1 MDERIIIRKAKISD
15 FQGIHNLIMQ
25 VHKLHVND
33 VALER
38 AINIGREIK
47 RADIVVYHTAAAC
60 ASNDQGNIYL
70 IAELENEI
78 VGICFSQIKEISNN
92 KIMKNRKILHIEN
105 ICVDE
110 NHQKKG
116 IGKKLYKQ
124 IVQLAKEK
132 NIDNIELMVWGFNEN
147 AIKFYKN
154 LGMNIKNLKFE
165 QKISSLDS

>member
-25 VHKLHVND
+25 VHKLHVNERNDIYKD
-33 VALER
+33 VDPMDFEEFRTEL
-38 AINIGREIK
+38 
-47 RADIVVYHTAAAC
+47 
-60 ASNDQGNIYL
+60 SNSNNIYL

-78 VGICFSQIKEISNN
+78 LGICFSQIKEISNN

>member
-25 VHKLHVND
+25 VHKLHVNERNDIYKD
-33 VALER
+33 VDPMDFEEFRTEL
-38 AINIGREIK
+38 
-47 RADIVVYHTAAAC
+47 
-60 ASNDQGNIYL
+60 SNSNNIYL
-70 IAELENEI
+70 IAESENEI

-132 NIDNIELMVWGFNEN
+132 NIDNIELMVWGFNET

>member
-1 MDERIIIRKAKISD
+1 MDEIIIIRKAKISD

-25 VHKLHVND
+25 VHKLHVNEKNDIYKD
-33 VALER
+33 VDPMNFEEFRTEL
-38 AINIGREIK
+38 
-47 RADIVVYHTAAAC
+47 
-60 ASNDQGNIYL
+60 SNSNNIYL

-78 VGICFSQIKEISNN
+78 VGICFSQIREISNN

-110 NHQKKG
+110 NIQKKG
-116 IGKKLYKQ
+116 IGKKLYNQ
-124 IVQLAKEK
+124 IVELAKEK

-147 AIKFYKN
+147 AIKFYEN

>member
-25 VHKLHVND
+25 VHKLHVNEKNDIYKD
-33 VALER
+33 VDPMDFEEFRTEL
-38 AINIGREIK
+38 
-47 RADIVVYHTAAAC
+47 
-60 ASNDQGNIYL
+60 SNSNNIYL

-124 IVQLAKEK
+124 IVQLSKEK

>member
-1 MDERIIIRKAKISD
+1 MDEKIIIRKAKISD

-25 VHKLHVND
+25 VHKLHVNERNDIYKD
-33 VALER
+33 VDPMDFEEFRTEL
-38 AINIGREIK
+38 
-47 RADIVVYHTAAAC
+47 
-60 ASNDQGNIYL
+60 SNSNNIYL

>member
-1 MDERIIIRKAKISD
+1 
-15 FQGIHNLIMQ
+15 MQ
-25 VHKLHVND
+25 VHKLHVNERNDIYKD
-33 VALER
+33 VDPMDLEEFR
-38 AINIGREIK
+38 TEL
-47 RADIVVYHTAAAC
+47 
-60 ASNDQGNIYL
+60 SNSNNIYL

-124 IVQLAKEK
+124 IVQLSKEK

-165 QKISSLDS
+165 HKISSLDS

>member
-25 VHKLHVND
+25 VHKLHVNERNDIYKD
-33 VALER
+33 VDP
-38 AINIGREIK
+38 INFEEFRTEL
-47 RADIVVYHTAAAC
+47 
-60 ASNDQGNIYL
+60 SNSNNIYL

>member
-1 MDERIIIRKAKISD
+1 
-15 FQGIHNLIMQ
+15 
-25 VHKLHVND
+25 
-33 VALER
+33 
-38 AINIGREIK
+38 
-47 RADIVVYHTAAAC
+47 
-60 ASNDQGNIYL
+60 
-70 IAELENEI
+70 
-78 VGICFSQIKEISNN
+78 
-92 KIMKNRKILHIEN
+92 MKNRKILHIEN

-110 NHQKKG
+110 NHKKKG

-124 IVQLAKEK
+124 IVQLSKEK

>member
-25 VHKLHVND
+25 VHKLHVNERNDIYKD
-33 VALER
+33 VDPMNFEEFRTEL
-38 AINIGREIK
+38 
-47 RADIVVYHTAAAC
+47 
-60 ASNDQGNIYL
+60 SNSNNIYL

>member
-25 VHKLHVND
+25 VHKLHVNERNDIYKD
-33 VALER
+33 VDPMDFEEFRTEL
-38 AINIGREIK
+38 
-47 RADIVVYHTAAAC
+47 
-60 ASNDQGNIYL
+60 SNSNNIYL

-78 VGICFSQIKEISNN
+78 VGICFSQINEISNN

-165 QKISSLDS
+165 HKISSLDS

>member
-15 FQGIHNLIMQ
+15 FQGLHNLIMQ
-25 VHKLHVND
+25 VHKLHVNERNDIYKD
-33 VALER
+33 VDPMDFEEFRTEL
-38 AINIGREIK
+38 
-47 RADIVVYHTAAAC
+47 
-60 ASNDQGNIYL
+60 SNSNNIYL

-78 VGICFSQIKEISNN
+78 VGICFSQIKEITNN

-116 IGKKLYKQ
+116 IGKKLYNQ
-124 IVQLAKEK
+124 IVELAKEK

-147 AIKFYKN
+147 AIKFYEN